1 MGYCNQASR
10 SCFPL
15 RQRGT
20 SVPPFADVAF
30 QKILKIQAS
39 NCFFGIPV
47 VIQFTEKDVY
57 ATSGTGEDSP
67 AVRGK
72 CRAATKGRLSKNYY
86 LMRQKH
92 DICYDGNYKLT
103 ICCVE
108 VRCKMS
114 FRTASGGGRVR
125 QTALPVIPQLRVLFH
140 PNSTF
145 IHKEPVFL
153 LDGTAV
159 LCYNANSFRFFRG
172 SSLKRRRPF
181 RPQDRTTPLSPL
193 FLGACTVFAATP
205 IRKCREPVTRQ
216 RFCPSQKI

>member
-1 MGYCNQASR
+1 MSFSSQKRMFMPRAALRKIPPQCGGNVAQ
-10 SCFPL
+10 
-15 RQRGT
+15 RQR
-20 SVPPFADVAF
+20 
-30 QKILKIQAS
+30 
-39 NCFFGIPV
+39 
-47 VIQFTEKDVY
+47 
-57 ATSGTGEDSP
+57 
-67 AVRGK
+67 
-72 CRAATKGRLSKNYY
+72 
-86 LMRQKH
+86 
-92 DICYDGNYKLT
+92 
-103 ICCVE
+103 
-108 VRCKMS
+108 
-114 FRTASGGGRVR
+114 GGRVR

-205 IRKCREPVTRQ
+205 IRKCREPLTRL
-216 RFCPSQKI
+216 RFRPSQKFQNPSKNRR